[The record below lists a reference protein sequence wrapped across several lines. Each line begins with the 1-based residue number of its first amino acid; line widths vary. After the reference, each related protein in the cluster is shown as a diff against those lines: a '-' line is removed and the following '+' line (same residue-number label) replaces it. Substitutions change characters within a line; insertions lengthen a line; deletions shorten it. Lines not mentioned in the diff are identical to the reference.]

1 MESNFMESNIDDL
14 EKNRVV
20 TNIENMFLAGR
31 AKKYGI
37 DMNATTRAQRGHT
50 LEVSKAMVEGL
61 IYDYKQIAPEKLHS
75 VTRFN
80 AISYVNKDPLNPI
93 KIDENGKKL
102 DLEAIKKSEID
113 FNKSGVFELKPEK
126 QNKSE
131 QNLKP
136 AEKAKEVDPAY
147 LANFRFAKGSEP
159 TPEQSKLLDTLN
171 ENKYDISSS
180 SDKAEIADLLK
191 KSDLMFDLN
200 ATHGLSH
207 DWTGLAKGF
216 DAPSNMNDNKK
227 DYEKNMKEQVVY
239 LPSSYINRIS
249 NELNE
254 VEKLLDANEKIQ
266 DKLIER
272 NEYNQSNNIYSDLY
286 KSSLSF
292 KDKDDFGFNEYKAKD
307 HICNIKMAIKDYQ
320 KSFKLHLPQDIANRI
335 DKASERIVNRNFKR
349 LISEKAR
356 TGDTLNYQMKY
367 STDKRLKP
375 ANAAPDL
382 NKDRSKNV
390 ERKASEPE
398 R

>member
-1 MESNFMESNIDDL
+1 MEPNIDDL

-37 DMNATTRAQRGHT
+37 DM
-50 LEVSKAMVEGL
+50 
-61 IYDYKQIAPEKLHS
+61 
-75 VTRFN
+75 
-80 AISYVNKDPLNPI
+80 
-93 KIDENGKKL
+93 
-102 DLEAIKKSEID
+102 
-113 FNKSGVFELKPEK
+113 
-126 QNKSE
+126 
-131 QNLKP
+131 P

-390 ERKASEPE
+390 ERKASEPK

>member
-1 MESNFMESNIDDL
+1 MESNIDDL

-50 LEVSKAMVEGL
+50 QKSKTQERIHQEDREWIKHL
-61 IYDYKQIAPEKLHS
+61 SPSLHS

-382 NKDRSKNV
+382 NKDRSKKC
-390 ERKASEPE
+390 RTQGI
-398 R
+398 